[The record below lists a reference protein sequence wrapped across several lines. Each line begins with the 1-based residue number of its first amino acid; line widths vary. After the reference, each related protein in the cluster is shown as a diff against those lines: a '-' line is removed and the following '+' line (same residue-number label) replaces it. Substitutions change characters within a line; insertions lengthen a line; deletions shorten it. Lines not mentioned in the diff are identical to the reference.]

1 MLDIV
6 TILANILLGMSVIGT
21 AACIML
27 FLAAKIFKFHFIE
40 KIIAK
45 LCILFAITWFVN
57 ICCNVLILILTP
69 KTGLSTV
76 VSSPVKN
83 ISPGQI
89 MLSKDQVIPKKD
101 YDISLSTTDTTM
113 EIALWDYAEEDG
125 DSIQISFNGQPVS
138 NSFQLKNSPKT
149 FSIPTK
155 GKLEIKATKDGSNG
169 ITYALYIS
177 KTKKTYF
184 NWSDTNGITSFTISN
199 SK

>member
-6 TILANILLGMSVIGT
+6 IILANILLGMSVVGT

-57 ICCNVLILILTP
+57 IGCNILILILTP
-69 KTGLSTV
+69 KTGLSAV

-89 MLSKDQVIPKKD
+89 MLSKDQAIPKKD
-101 YDISLSTTDTTM
+101 YEVSLSTTDTTM

-184 NWSDTNGITSFTISN
+184 NWSDTNGITSFTINN